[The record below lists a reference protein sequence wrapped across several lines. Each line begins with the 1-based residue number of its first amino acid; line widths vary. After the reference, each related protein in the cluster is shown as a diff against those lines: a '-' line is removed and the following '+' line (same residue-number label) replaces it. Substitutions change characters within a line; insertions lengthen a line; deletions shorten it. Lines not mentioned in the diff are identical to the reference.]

1 MRMMKKTEGFVEEI
15 TWWFNNLGLG
25 RFNF

>member
-1 MRMMKKTEGFVEEI
+1 MKKTKGFVEEI

-25 RFNF
+25 RFNFRFI